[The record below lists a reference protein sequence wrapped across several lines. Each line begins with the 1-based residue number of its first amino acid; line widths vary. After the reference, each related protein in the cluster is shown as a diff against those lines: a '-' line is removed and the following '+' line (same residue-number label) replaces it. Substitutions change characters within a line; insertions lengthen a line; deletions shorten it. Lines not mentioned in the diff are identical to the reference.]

1 MFIVQLS
8 LAVGVF
14 FAIYNG
20 VEYYTTVQR
29 KRRSSMAEVK
39 RVDLSKKMGE
49 FLSAIGQWGPNR
61 ALLERKVLRDSW
73 ERLLVR
79 SGNPANWKVEEF
91 LACKEV
97 GLLLAIAL
105 IALSGMRNYLIA
117 ALIAALGLQL
127 PDFYLKGKMATRMID
142 IQRRIPGF
150 IDLVALAMESGLDFL
165 AAVERIVDKMKPNAL
180 RDELGILIQE
190 TRLGTPRKESLQH
203 LAQRVDLPDV
213 QSLTSMIIQAEE
225 LGTSLATVLRTYAED
240 MRSKRI
246 LFAEEAAGKAP
257 VKILMPMMV
266 FFFPVIF
273 VIVFGPVIYT
283 FVRGTR

>member
-240 MRSKRI
+240 MRPKRI